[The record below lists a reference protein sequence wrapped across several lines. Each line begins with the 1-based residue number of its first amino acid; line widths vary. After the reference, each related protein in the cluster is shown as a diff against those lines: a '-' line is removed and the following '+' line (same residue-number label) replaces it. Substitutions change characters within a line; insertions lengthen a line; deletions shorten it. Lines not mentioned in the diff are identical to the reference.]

1 VKFEKRTPRFE
12 KRTPELRLKLEG
24 WRSRLVLVLAIGG
37 FAVLLGRAFYLQA
50 LDHGFL
56 QAKGEARYTRV
67 IELPASRGPVKDRNG
82 QLLAVS
88 TAVESIWAIP
98 DDLDDV
104 QDARLRGLATAL
116 GENVADIRQ
125 KIANKDRQFVYLKR
139 QISPDQAAKVMA
151 LHVPGVFQQRE
162 FRRYYPA
169 GEVMAHVVGFTGIE
183 DSGQEGIELA
193 AQRRLAGMPGSR
205 KVIKDRQFVYLK
217 RQISPDQAAKVMAL
231 HVPGVF
237 QQREF
242 RRYYP
247 AGEVMAHVVGFTGI
261 EDNGQEGIELAAQR
275 RLAGTPGSRKVI
287 KDRRGRVV
295 EDVESLRAPRD
306 GQDVTLAIDQ
316 RLQFLAHRELRSAVE
331 VNHAKGGS
339 AVIVDARTGEV
350 LALVNQPDY
359 NPNNRTMVTGRQTRN
374 RSVTDVF
381 EPGSTLKP
389 FTIAAALDDGL
400 VKPDTIIQTAPGK
413 LTIGRA
419 TISDSHE
426 HGALTVAQVIQKSS
440 NIGTAK
446 IQLLMPA
453 KRMGTVYEELGFGTP
468 PHTGFPGE
476 ARGLLRPWAH
486 WRPIEQAT
494 MSYGQGIAVS
504 LLQVARAYTVFTNGG
519 VLLPLSLLRQ
529 DAPAIG
535 KRIYSAETVAQVDR
549 MMEMAVGREG
559 TAPLAQ
565 VPGYRVAGKTGT
577 AYKAERGGYDVHRY
591 VASFVGFAP
600 VSDPRFIVAVMLDEP
615 SAGKHFGGDVS
626 APVFASVMGAALRM
640 MSVPPDAPQ
649 TLNVQAARAGS
660 EG

>member
-1 VKFEKRTPRFE
+1 MKFEKRTPRFE

-98 DDLDDV
+98 DELDDV
-104 QDARLRGLATAL
+104 QDAKLRALAAAL
-116 GENVADIRQ
+116 GENAAGIRQ
-125 KIANKDRQFVYLKR
+125 KIAN
-139 QISPDQAAKVMA
+139 
-151 LHVPGVFQQRE
+151 
-162 FRRYYPA
+162 
-169 GEVMAHVVGFTGIE
+169 
-183 DSGQEGIELA
+183 
-193 AQRRLAGMPGSR
+193 
-205 KVIKDRQFVYLK
+205 KDRQFVYLK

-295 EDVESLRAPRD
+295 EDVESLRPPRD

-316 RLQFLAHRELRSAVE
+316 RLQFLAHRELRTAVE
-331 VNHAKGGS
+331 TNHAKGGS

-359 NPNNRTMVTGRQTRN
+359 NPNNRAMVTGRQTRN

-419 TISDSHE
+419 TISDAHA

-446 IQLLMPA
+446 IQLMMPA
-453 KRMGTVYEELGFGTP
+453 KRMGTVYEELGFGAP

-494 MSYGQGIAVS
+494 MAYGQGIAVS

-535 KRIYSAETVAQVDR
+535 KRIYSAETVVQVDR

-649 TLNVQAARAGS
+649 TFNVQAGRAGS